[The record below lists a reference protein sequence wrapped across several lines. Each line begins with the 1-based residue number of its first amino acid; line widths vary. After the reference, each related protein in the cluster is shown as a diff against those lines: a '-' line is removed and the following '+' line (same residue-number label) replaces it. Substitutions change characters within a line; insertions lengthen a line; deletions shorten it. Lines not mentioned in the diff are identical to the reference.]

1 MNKLVDAAH
10 VKLAYRRYAA
20 VYDRLF
26 GAVFEPGRKEVVAEV
41 NTKPAQRI
49 LEVGVGTGLSLGHY
63 RPDAHVHGIDISGDM
78 LDRAR
83 QRVARLGLSHVEA
96 LLEMDAQSMSYADDS
111 FDAVVGMYVASVV
124 PDPAQMLAEMRRV
137 CVPGGDILIVNHFSS
152 ENPALRAFENALSP
166 FASQIG
172 FHPDFDLNELLNLA
186 AIEVVEIKPVNL
198 FGYWKLVR
206 LRNVPVMV
214 AASERSEVG
223 AGYAEPASY
232 KLREGS
238 SAAR

>member
-1 MNKLVDAAH
+1 M
-10 VKLAYRRYAA
+10 
-20 VYDRLF
+20 
-26 GAVFEPGRKEVVAEV
+26 
-41 NTKPAQRI
+41 
-49 LEVGVGTGLSLGHY
+49 
-63 RPDAHVHGIDISGDM
+63 
-78 LDRAR
+78 
-83 QRVARLGLSHVEA
+83 
-96 LLEMDAQSMSYADDS
+96 
-111 FDAVVGMYVASVV
+111 
-124 PDPAQMLAEMRRV
+124 
-137 CVPGGDILIVNHFSS
+137 
-152 ENPALRAFENALSP
+152 SP

-214 AASERSEVG
+214 TASERSEVG
-223 AGYAEPASY
+223 AGYAEPPPY

>member
-1 MNKLVDAAH
+1 
-10 VKLAYRRYAA
+10 
-20 VYDRLF
+20 
-26 GAVFEPGRKEVVAEV
+26 
-41 NTKPAQRI
+41 
-49 LEVGVGTGLSLGHY
+49 
-63 RPDAHVHGIDISGDM
+63 M

-152 ENPALRAFENALSP
+152 ENPALRAFEKALSP

-172 FHPDFDLNELLNLA
+172 FHPDFDLNELLGLA

>member
-10 VKLAYRRYAA
+10 VKSAYRRYAA

-41 NTKPAQRI
+41 NTKPGQRI

-63 RPDAHVHGIDISGDM
+63 RPDSHVHCIDISGDM
-78 LDRAR
+78 LYRAR

-152 ENPALRAFENALSP
+152 ENPALRALEKALSP

-172 FHPDFDLNELLNLA
+172 FHPDFDLNELLSLA

-198 FGYWKLVR
+198 FGYWKLVQ

-214 AASERSEVG
+214 TASDRSGV
-223 AGYAEPASY
+223 GYAEPASY

>member
-152 ENPALRAFENALSP
+152 ENPALRALEKAMSP

-172 FHPDFDLNELLNLA
+172 FHPDFDLNELLGLA

-198 FGYWKLVR
+198 FGYWKL
-206 LRNVPVMV
+206 
-214 AASERSEVG
+214 
-223 AGYAEPASY
+223 
-232 KLREGS
+232 REGS

>member
-10 VKLAYRRYAA
+10 VKSAYRRYAA

-41 NTKPAQRI
+41 NTRSGQRI

-78 LDRAR
+78 LERAR
-83 QRVARLGLSHVEA
+83 QRVARLGMAHVEA

-152 ENPALRAFENALSP
+152 ENPALRAFEKALSP

-172 FHPDFDLNELLNLA
+172 FHPDFDLNELLSLA

-198 FGYWKLVR
+198 VGYWKLVR

-214 AASERSEVG
+214 TASDRSGV
-223 AGYAEPASY
+223 GYAEPATY